1 MSTPLTPDAIKARAA
16 ELGFAACGIA
26 RVEASNSHE
35 HFQDWIENEQHADM
49 NWIARE
55 DAISKRKD
63 VREIMPNA
71 KSVIC
76 VAMHYRT
83 ADDWDGS
90 TLGGVARYARGT
102 DYHEFMP
109 QRLRALLSWIQ
120 ELENCEGRV
129 YVDTGPVLEREWA
142 QRAGIGW
149 VGKNTM
155 ILSRELG
162 SYFLLGEIILDLELP
177 PDRPHVEE
185 FCGSCTRCLDACPTN
200 AFVAPRV
207 LDANKCISYHTIEN
221 REEIP
226 DELKVKFGDWIF
238 GCDIC
243 QQVCPWNSKSK
254 AASLEPELWRRVEG
268 REIPGLLEWLLLPQ
282 AEYSHRLSKSP
293 LKRPKLAGMTRNA
306 KIVLENRTG
315 NDLEIRVE
323 TPKTLHA
330 KRAELDGK

>member
-1 MSTPLTPDAIKARAA
+1 MSTRITPEAIKERAK

-26 RVEASNSHE
+26 RVEPSATHP
-35 HFQDWIENEQHADM
+35 HFEEWLENERQADM

-55 DAISKRKD
+55 DAVAKRKD
-63 VREIMPNA
+63 VREIMPAA

-83 ADDWDGS
+83 DGDWDREAHGN
-90 TLGGVARYARGT
+90 VARYARGT

-109 QRLRALLSWIQ
+109 QRLRELLSWIQ
-120 ELENCEGRV
+120 EQEPCVGRV

-142 QRAGIGW
+142 ERAGIGW

-155 ILSRELG
+155 VLSRELG

-185 FCGSCTRCLDACPTN
+185 FCGSCTRCLDACPTD
-200 AFVAPRV
+200 AFVGPRV

-243 QQVCPWNSKSK
+243 QQVCPWNNKSTFV
-254 AASLEPELWRRVEG
+254 SDEPELWRRTED
-268 REIPGLLEWLLLPQ
+268 REIPNMLEWLLLPQ
-282 AEYSHRLSKSP
+282 EEFSYRLSKSP
-293 LKRPKLAGMTRNA
+293 LKRPKLAGMQRNA
-306 KIVLENRTG
+306 KIVLENRRE
-315 NDLEIRVE
+315 NDLEIRLE
-323 TPKTLHA
+323 MPK
-330 KRAELDGK
+330 ELDGK